1 MKKKLSGRQPFNKLV
16 VVRDKSG
23 VVETISRVEL
33 PLSYTILRF
42 YRPSFSTFTS
52 TPADQLRPTVSIST
66 PRMFHAPINVAR
78 DRIVAYLH
86 RHKLTVDSFRNGF
99 RERTIRATSS
109 RTKYSACPTMFGSR
123 SNMHTV
129 QRKPPIVRCVSALV
143 LPPFCHHRNWSIRQ
157 QTSEKKSIN
166 LCILSNGENENPH
179 ILDGSV
185 RCVHK
190 WYHKQS
196 SSQGEPS
203 HLTGGRP

>member
-42 YRPSFSTFTS
+42 YRPSSSTFTS

-86 RHKLTVDSFRNGF
+86 RHKLSRFFSEWIQRTHDPCNFQQNKIFSLSDHVRFTFDHAHRAAKVTHREVCQCIGTSTVLSPQ
-99 RERTIRATSS
+99 ELEHQATN
-109 RTKYSACPTMFGSR
+109 K
-123 SNMHTV
+123 
-129 QRKPPIVRCVSALV
+129 
-143 LPPFCHHRNWSIRQ
+143 
-157 QTSEKKSIN
+157 
-166 LCILSNGENENPH
+166 
-179 ILDGSV
+179 
-185 RCVHK
+185 
-190 WYHKQS
+190 
-196 SSQGEPS
+196 
-203 HLTGGRP
+203 

>member
-99 RERTIRATSS
+99 RERTTRATSS

-129 QRKPPIVRCVSALV
+129 PHREVCQCIDASTV
-143 LPPFCHHRNWSIRQ
+143 LSPQELEHQATN
-157 QTSEKKSIN
+157 K
-166 LCILSNGENENPH
+166 
-179 ILDGSV
+179 
-185 RCVHK
+185 
-190 WYHKQS
+190 
-196 SSQGEPS
+196 
-203 HLTGGRP
+203 